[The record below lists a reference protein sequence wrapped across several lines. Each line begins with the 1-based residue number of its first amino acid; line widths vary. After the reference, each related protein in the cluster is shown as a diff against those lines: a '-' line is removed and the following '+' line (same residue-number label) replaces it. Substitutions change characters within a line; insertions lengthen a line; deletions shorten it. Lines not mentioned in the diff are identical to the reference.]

1 MGEPYWPDD
10 ATPEQISRI
19 TRKVAGFLKVKPG
32 TKVATT
38 PATPSAPST
47 SKATPKKYPSKG

>member
-10 ATPEQISRI
+10 ATPEQISRAI
-19 TRKVAGFLKVKPG
+19 RRVDRILRVKPG
-32 TKVATT
+32 TKVRPT

-47 SKATPKKYPSKG
+47 SKATPKKYPPKG